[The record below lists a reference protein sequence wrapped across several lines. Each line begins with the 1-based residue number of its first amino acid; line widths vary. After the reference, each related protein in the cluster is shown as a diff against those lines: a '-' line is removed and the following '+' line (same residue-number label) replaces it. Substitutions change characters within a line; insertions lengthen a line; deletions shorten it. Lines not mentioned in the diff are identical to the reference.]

1 MEFFV
6 YHIKKRG
13 RLNKKNN
20 LSSRAFNNNSVFLRP
35 ILQTANKLNQF
46 NNSQMKT
53 KLLRTVSL
61 AALLA
66 CGVFAPF
73 KAEAQTWTGNTPQA
87 GDFYLYNV
95 GAGKFLTSGCWW
107 GTHAAMDYDGM
118 LLTFAGSGN
127 DYTLST
133 NVAFANCYVGDNAY
147 MDNGSAATWTFT
159 QVSAGKYTMKNGSN
173 YLVFKGGD
181 VADTDNTAP
190 TTDAGYW
197 QIVSRADLINN
208 MKSATPSSP
217 VDASFFMENPKI
229 RRNWKNSKPFS
240 GTGITDN
247 GSFNASSET
256 LYGGGCT
263 SVGQYRKTFDNYQVL
278 TGLPNGKYQVTVK
291 GQYRNEDNSYAI
303 PYMYANDQK
312 TSLKLKG
319 DIGGDDA
326 TNATKSL
333 VDDTYLTEAVTV
345 TVTDGNLR
353 VGVKSDA
360 NVDWCTWREFTIK
373 FLDPALSFIA
383 ETLPTTAVTTEK
395 WYVVAIPSDGD
406 YTLSSSAAA
415 TITYT
420 QDGTQLISNVTSKES
435 QSIDAN
441 ESENLELSAG
451 SLYVKADAATT
462 ITVEVAS
469 YVFTP
474 GQDITSIITNP
485 GFEANGEVVNLS
497 SSNLTGVTGWTLVT
511 AEHTNDV
518 GTREYS
524 NATFASLN
532 GEGDYCFNCYWEGKP
547 LTQTLGN
554 LPVGTYELSALVT
567 TGNASSTGTV
577 YLNAG
582 DAHSTGFTRKSGNA
596 NFYYREKLVFTINS
610 KQNVTIGIR
619 GGDNVEGGAKKGAW
633 NENGYWWYKCDD
645 FKLKYLCEPT
655 QANLYSQLQTLVT
668 NCAPWTSG
676 DEYAT
681 NYTTYAS
688 YSSSN
693 SVAELTAAINYLTN
707 EYERYV
713 LENATTSHPY
723 DLGLIKNADY
733 ANGTTGWNETHNNT
747 GTYNQG
753 VTSDGSQTNFYQV
766 ATNTYLRHATI
777 YQEGIV
783 LDEGIYRLSAKMKGS
798 PKDDE
803 STYIYATTGAV
814 DHWGGTLFA
823 GDTYYGYLTADV
835 ASSWSTINAYITL
848 DAPAR
853 VRIGVLSWGN
863 NWNGGNGGAFSVDD
877 WKLEKIDYAVTTKS
891 GVTTAFGPAPVSAIN
906 YALTSDVAAVN
917 LQKATGLSSAAI
929 STTNNPN
936 LLIFANSGQVSNT
949 NNVVVD
955 GICSTL
961 VLVDGHP
968 FVSPTVFTATNAQYT
983 LSALAGGN
991 FATLMIPFAA
1001 STLPGSAY
1009 TLDQGVDLI
1018 DGNIRG
1024 TSVSSIAA
1032 NSPVLV
1038 TASGNYT
1045 GSNVTVPVVAAGATY
1060 TNGELI
1066 GTYTPMTAVEG
1077 SYVLQNHTN
1086 GEGVAFYLVGS
1097 TKPTVNPFR
1106 AYIKPQASGVKAF
1119 KVLFGDADGIGATR
1133 MNNEELIMN
1142 NSEIF
1147 NLAGQR
1153 LTKPVKGINIVNGKK
1168 VIVK

>member
-1 MEFFV
+1 MER
-6 YHIKKRG
+6 K
-13 RLNKKNN
+13 
-20 LSSRAFNNNSVFLRP
+20 
-35 ILQTANKLNQF
+35 
-46 NNSQMKT
+46 
-53 KLLRTVSL
+53 KLLRIL
-61 AALLA
+61 FAAIWVVWGMNYPLGA
-66 CGVFAPF
+66 M
-73 KAEAQTWTGNTPQA
+73 AQTWTGNTPQA
-87 GDFYLYNV
+87 GDFYLFNV

-133 NVAFANCYVGDNAY
+133 NVAFAGKYVGDNAY
-147 MDNGSAATWTFT
+147 LDNGTAATWTFT
-159 QVSAGKYTMKNGSN
+159 QVSTGKYTMKNGSN

-247 GSFNASSET
+247 GSFNANSET

-291 GQYRNEDNSYAI
+291 GQYRNNDNSYAI

-383 ETLPTTAVTTEK
+383 ETLPTTAVTADK
-395 WYVVAIPSDGD
+395 WYAFAIPSAGD
-406 YTLSSSAAA
+406 YIIHSTNAA
-415 TITYT
+415 TVSYT
-420 QDGTQLISNVTSKES
+420 QDGTQMASNVTNYTEQTIPAGES
-435 QSIDAN
+435 VT
-441 ESENLELSAG
+441 LSSLNAG
-451 SLYVKADAATT
+451 FIYIKSNAAST
-462 ITVEVAS
+462 ISMAVAA
-469 YVFTP
+469 YNFTE
-474 GQDITSIITNP
+474 GQDITDLLANP
-485 GFEANGEVVNLS
+485 SFEDNGAVVDLS
-497 SSNLTGVTGWTLVT
+497 LSNLNGIAGWTLVT
-511 AEHTNDV
+511 ADNTNDI
-518 GTREYS
+518 GTRAY
-524 NATFASLN
+524 NNNTYAALN
-532 GEGDYCFNCYWEGKP
+532 GTGDYCFNSYWEGKP
-547 LTQTLGN
+547 LTQTVE

-567 TGNASSTGTV
+567 TGNAESTGTV

-582 DAHSTGFTRKSGNA
+582 NVHSTGFARKSA
-596 NFYYREKLVFTINS
+596 NTNYYYRERLVFSVTE
-610 KQNVTIGIR
+610 KQDVTIGIR
-619 GGDNVEGGAKKGAW
+619 GGDNVADGAKKGAW
-633 NENGYWWYKCDD
+633 VENGYWWYKCDD
-645 FKLKYLCEPT
+645 FRLKYMGEPT
-655 QANLYSQLQTLVT
+655 QANLYNQLQTLLT

-681 NYTTYAS
+681 HYTDYANYS
-688 YSSSN
+688 QSN
-693 SVAELTAAINYLTN
+693 SVAELTAAISFLTN

-713 LENATTSHPY
+713 MEHATTDHPY

-733 ANGTTGWNETHNNT
+733 ANGQTDWSTALNQTGGGN
-747 GTYNQG
+747 YN
-753 VTSDGSQTNFYQV
+753 VTSDGAQASFFQSTY
-766 ATNTYLRHATI
+766 NTHMRHSSV

-823 GDTYYGYLTADV
+823 GNTYYGYLTADV

-848 DAPAR
+848 DAPATLR
-853 VRIGVLSWGN
+853 VGVLSWGN
-863 NWNGGNGGAFSVDD
+863 NWSGGNGGAFSVDD
-877 WKLEKIDYAVTTKS
+877 WKIEKISYAVVPSK
-891 GVTTAFGPAPVSAIN
+891 GVVAAYGPAPLSDIN
-906 YALTSDVAAVN
+906 TALNSNIGVVD
-917 LQKATGLSSAAI
+917 LRKATGLSAATI
-929 STTNNPN
+929 TTANNEN
-936 LLIFANSGQVSNT
+936 LLIFANSGQVSNSD
-949 NNVVVD
+949 NVVIN
-955 GICSTL
+955 GTCGNL
-961 VLVDGHP
+961 VLKKNNAP
-968 FVSPTVFTATNAQYT
+968 FVNPASFTATAAKYT
-983 LSALAGGN
+983 MADGELAGGE
-991 FATLMIPFAA
+991 FATLMLPFAA
-1001 STLPGSAY
+1001 TTLPGIAY
-1009 TLDQGVDLI
+1009 TLDQGVNLI

-1038 TASGNYT
+1038 TAAGDYT
-1045 GSNVTVPVVAAGATY
+1045 ATNAAIPAIASGATF
-1060 TNGELI
+1060 TNGELV
-1066 GTYTPMTAVEG
+1066 GTYSAVAAPAN

-1097 TKPTVNPFR
+1097 TQPTVNPFR
-1106 AYIKPQASGVKAF
+1106 AYIKAQSNNVKAIH
-1119 KVLFGDADGIGATR
+1119 VAFGEDGID
-1133 MNNEELIMN
+1133 
-1142 NSEIF
+1142 EIANDESSKGQWY

-1153 LTKPVKGINIVNGKK
+1153 LSKPLKGVNIVNGKK
-1168 VIVK
+1168 VIIK

>member
-1 MEFFV
+1 
-6 YHIKKRG
+6 
-13 RLNKKNN
+13 
-20 LSSRAFNNNSVFLRP
+20 
-35 ILQTANKLNQF
+35 
-46 NNSQMKT
+46 MKT
-53 KLLRTVSL
+53 KLLLKTVLSALLVGGMILSPFEAKAQTLTDVTGTYLTNAGMTSTTGWTRTGTWDDTNISSGVSEAYGGWNSNTNNSYSCKQNVTLPKGVYKLTGYAFYRSQAAYNTDADVSL
-61 AALLA
+61 AYMVAGNVQRQIMSLSVPSRS
-66 CGVFAPF
+66 GYPNGRT
-73 KAEAQTWTGNTPQA
+73 EASAAFYTDGAYLNT
-87 GDFYLYNV
+87 LYFTV
-95 GAGKFLTSGCWW
+95 GADNTTISIGYE
-107 GTHAAMDYDGM
+107 GTHNSSQSKSWFIAGAMKLYKVDIASVSSSAQLDIDVVNANFDVCLNGWAYTTSAQNHGRATNKSGDISGGYFENWSENSY
-118 LLTFAGSGN
+118 TGSIHQSQ
-127 DYTLST
+127 TLP
-133 NVAFANCYVGDNAY
+133 
-147 MDNGSAATWTFT
+147 NGSYSIKAAAFRD
-159 QVSAGKYTMKNGSN
+159 Q
-173 YLVFKGGD
+173 
-181 VADTDNTAP
+181 
-190 TTDAGYW
+190 
-197 QIVSRADLINN
+197 LINN
-208 MKSATPSSP
+208 
-217 VDASFFMENPKI
+217 ASD
-229 RRNWKNSKPFS
+229 
-240 GTGITDN
+240 G
-247 GSFNASSET
+247 NAVYVFANNDQT
-256 LYGGGCT
+256 L
-263 SVGQYRKTFDNYQVL
+263 
-278 TGLPNGKYQVTVK
+278 VT
-291 GQYRNEDNSYAI
+291 
-303 PYMYANDQK
+303 ANDG
-312 TSLKLKG
+312 TYYTVNTNVTNESL
-319 DIGGDDA
+319 D
-326 TNATKSL
+326 
-333 VDDTYLTEAVTV
+333 Y
-345 TVTDGNLR
+345 
-353 VGVKSDA
+353 GVKSTVKKYKWMG
-360 NVDWCTWREFTIK
+360 VDNTTIK
-373 FLDPALSFIA
+373 CNGIQLSYADALPS
-383 ETLPTTAVTTEK
+383 TAVTANK
-395 WYVVAIPSDGD
+395 WYAFTIPSGGN
-406 YTLSSSAAA
+406 YTLSSSNAA

-420 QDGTQLISNVTSKES
+420 QDGTQLASNVTSTSS

-441 ESENLELSAG
+441 GNKNLELSAG

-511 AEHTNDV
+511 AENTNDV

-848 DAPAR
+848 DAPATVR
-853 VRIGVLSWGN
+853 VGALSWGN
-863 NWNGGNGGAFSVDD
+863 NWNGGYGGAFSVDD
-877 WKLEKIDYAVTTKS
+877 WKLEKISYAVVPIK
-891 GVTTAFGPAPVSAIN
+891 GVVSAYGPAPVLDIN
-906 YALTSDVAAVN
+906 TALTSDIGAVD
-917 LQKATGLSSAAI
+917 LRKATGLSSVAI
-929 STTNNPN
+929 PTTNNEN
-936 LLIFANSGQVSNT
+936 LLIFANSGQVSNS
-949 NNVVVD
+949 NNVVID
-955 GICSTL
+955 GTCGNLIL
-961 VLVDGHP
+961 KKNNAP
-968 FVSPTVFTATNAQYT
+968 FVVPTSFTATNAKYT
-983 LSALAGGN
+983 VENGDLAGG
-991 FATLMIPFAA
+991 FATLMIPFEAT
-1001 STLPGSAY
+1001 TLAGTAY
-1009 TLDQGVDLI
+1009 TLNQGVDLI
-1018 DGNIRG
+1018 DGNVRG
-1024 TSVSSIAA
+1024 TETASITA

-1045 GSNVTVPVVAAGATY
+1045 GSNVTVPVVARGATFE
-1060 TNGELI
+1060 NGVLE
-1066 GTYTPMTAVEG
+1066 GTYTAMTAVEG
-1077 SYVLQNHTN
+1077 SYVLQNHTE

-1097 TKPTVNPFR
+1097 NKPTVNPFR
-1106 AYIKPQASGVKAF
+1106 AYIKPQSSSVKAF

-1153 LTKPVKGINIVNGKK
+1153 MTKPVKGINIVNGKK